1 MLTCTEYDI
10 MITSVGH
17 FDSGEIQFM
26 TRGNLQLFY
35 YYIEQCAK
43 ITNSPMDQL
52 LRIYWWHGH
61 TGSHQ

>member
-1 MLTCTEYDI
+1 MLTCTVYDI

-17 FDSGEIQFM
+17 FDSGEIHFM

-52 LRIYWWHGH
+52 LRIY
-61 TGSHQ
+61 